1 MNESLVWINGEVR
14 KESQARVS
22 PRDHGLIV
30 GDGVFETMRV
40 ISGQAFALRRH
51 VDRLGR
57 SAAMMGLERPD
68 PEQVRAAVAELLEI
82 GKLSR
87 GRLRITLSS
96 GSGELNSMR
105 GSGPASLIIIVEEHK
120 GWPPDESVRTAPWVR
135 NDRGALTGVKSV
147 SYAENVRALMWAR
160 ELGSGE
166 AIFANTRGELCEGT
180 GTNVFV
186 VSEGKL
192 HTPPLS
198 SGCLAGIT
206 RGLLLEITDAEETPL
221 PLPALSEAEEAF
233 LSSATRGVHPIRSV
247 DGSDLPSCPGPL
259 TKSAKSS
266 LEALLNEN
274 LDP

>member
-1 MNESLVWINGEVR
+1 MNESLIWINGEIR
-14 KESQARVS
+14 KESQAKVS

-57 SAAMMGLERPD
+57 SAAAMGLERPD
-68 PEQVRAAVAELLEI
+68 PEQVRAAVDELLAISE
-82 GKLSR
+82 LSR
-87 GRLRITLSS
+87 GRLRITFSS
-96 GSGELNSMR
+96 GSGKLSSTR
-105 GSGPASLIIIVEEHK
+105 GSGPASLIIIAEEHE
-120 GWPPDESVRTAPWVR
+120 GWPPDEAVRTAPWVR
-135 NDRGALTGVKSV
+135 NDRGALVGVKSV

-160 ELGSGE
+160 ESGAGE
-166 AIFANTRGELCEGT
+166 AIFANTSGELCEGT

-192 HTPPLS
+192 LTPPLS
-198 SGCLAGIT
+198 SGCLAGVT
-206 RGLLLEITDAEETPL
+206 RGLLLEITDAVETPL
-221 PLPALSEAEEAF
+221 PLSALSEADEAF

-247 DGSDLPSCPGPL
+247 DGEDLPSCPGPL
-259 TKSAKSS
+259 TQSARNSF
-266 LEALLNEN
+266 EALLNEN

>member
-1 MNESLVWINGEVR
+1 MNESLVWINGEIR
-14 KESQARVS
+14 KEAQAKVS

-40 ISGQAFALRRH
+40 ISGQAFALSRH

-57 SAAMMGLERPD
+57 SAAAMGLERPD
-68 PEQVRAAVAELLEI
+68 PEQVQAAVAELLAISEFP
-82 GKLSR
+82 L

-96 GSGELNSMR
+96 GSGKLSSTR
-105 GSGPASLIIIVEEHK
+105 GSGPASLIIIAEEHE
-120 GWPPDESVRTAPWVR
+120 GWPPDEAVRTAPWVR
-135 NDRGALTGVKSV
+135 NDRGALVGVKSV

-160 ELGSGE
+160 ESGAGE

-192 HTPPLS
+192 QTPPLS
-198 SGCLAGIT
+198 SGCLAGVT
-206 RGLLLEITDAEETPL
+206 RGILLEITDAEKTPL
-221 PLPALSEAEEAF
+221 PLSALSEAEEAF

-247 DGSDLPSCPGPL
+247 DGTDLPSCPGPL
-259 TKSAKSS
+259 TKSARSS
-266 LEALLNEN
+266 FEALLNEN